1 MHEQWISNVAIEYA
15 RAGKYAQLRMQLQE
29 VWGGDSGVM
38 HVFISG
44 WQNQQ
49 GLEPR
54 GGLAPAYLA
63 IPRRNRSLPSNTES
77 EMQPKPNPFKTRH
90 LSILSTLRAPSPRS
104 PISSFNPGCTPP
116 ISSNVFDYHPHFCWI
131 LDHNFPFFSLQPLQK
146 QSCIFRLKDRGPHL
160 FIEIT
165 IRSRRG
171 DLRCQI
177 TSIYLQYKTA

>member
-1 MHEQWISNVAIEYA
+1 
-15 RAGKYAQLRMQLQE
+15 MQLQE
-29 VWGGDSGVM
+29 VWGGDRGVM

-44 WQNQQ
+44 RQNQQ

-54 GGLAPAYLA
+54 GGLQPWP
-63 IPRRNRSLPSNTES
+63 IWRSHGEIVPFHQIRNPKCNRSQIHSKHVISLFSP
-77 EMQPKPNPFKTRH
+77 PFVPRGALFPVLTGRR
-90 LSILSTLRAPSPRS
+90 SIQM
-104 PISSFNPGCTPP
+104 C
-116 ISSNVFDYHPHFCWI
+116 VDYQPHFCWI